1 MEFAN
6 LLYRWEGRVAVVS
19 FHRPDKLNALNKA
32 ARRELKEVL
41 EQVAEDPEVGVLVL
55 TGSGEKAF
63 VAGSDLNEFGR
74 MTPLEAYEFL
84 DTLAQRLYTRLEE
97 LDKPVIAMINGLC
110 LGAGCEIALACDLRI
125 AADTA
130 RFGQPEVN
138 IGIMPGSGATQ
149 RLARLV
155 GPGKAKELIFTGDLI
170 TAPEALAIGLVN
182 RVVPAAE
189 LETQTLELAQRIAQ
203 KGAFSLKMAK
213 RSINLGREVG
223 LTPGLAYEALA
234 EVACFCSPERA
245 EGVGAFFEKR
255 KPDFH
260 GNDQGDTGKG
270 EKA

>member
-1 MEFAN
+1 MDLVN
-6 LLYRWEGRVAVVS
+6 MTYRRQGRVAVAA
-19 FHRPDKLNALNKA
+19 FNRPEKLNALNKA
-32 ARRELKEVL
+32 ARLELSRIIDEVG
-41 EQVAEDPEVGVLVL
+41 ADPGVGVLVL
-55 TGSGEKAF
+55 AGEGDKAF

-74 MTPLEAYEFL
+74 MSPLEAYEFL

-97 LDKPVIAMINGLC
+97 LDKPVIAMIDGLC

-125 AADTA
+125 ASSAS

-155 GPGKAKELIFTGDLI
+155 GPGKAKELIFTGEIVGADQ
-170 TAPEALAIGLVN
+170 ALAMGLVN
-182 RVVPAAE
+182 RVVPKEE
-189 LETQTLELAQRIAQ
+189 LEAATMELAARIAQ

-234 EVACFCSPERA
+234 EVACFCSPDKT
-245 EGVGAFFEKR
+245 EGVEAFFAKR

-260 GNDQGDTGKG
+260 QEDDEG
-270 EKA
+270 EGER